1 MNDASFKSGAVLI
14 EEGYAYFKFDKFYDR
29 LKAKNWK
36 HGEDKTGVMMKKTY
50 KKCDI
55 EFLDQKRYPAKEKGK
70 YNTSTK
76 NVVTI
81 NIDEFEELPINH
93 TKLKHDTEIM

>member
-1 MNDASFKSGAVLI
+1 
-14 EEGYAYFKFDKFYDR
+14 
-29 LKAKNWK
+29 
-36 HGEDKTGVMMKKTY
+36 MMKKTY